1 MLKLVKSPNLSNC
14 LKVSKQ
20 VIGSVSG
27 EVAEPFSVPKESVKI
42 PDSPQR
48 LNDFSLAANAPK
60 RQLLAQAGGFGGKIS
75 VFIYLKYSL
84 CTLYFF

>member
-27 EVAEPFSVPKESVKI
+27 EVADPFSVPKESVKL

-60 RQLLAQAGGFGGKIS
+60 GQLFAQAGGFGGKS
-75 VFIYLKYSL
+75 LGFIY
-84 CTLYFF
+84 F